1 MNRSNKAFQKIKK
14 IVPPFFFYMV
24 TILLLLTGIVSIIL
38 LIIVTIQDFMSSKTI
53 NVTCI
58 VGIATT
64 LLSAGILTNS
74 LATFMLKNI
83 KDEKALK
90 RTQQQNV
97 TNLIEKFNE
106 SLFSDF
112 STVLKITNNT
122 LKNHEEMILHFK
134 PCLTDQNEKVVSFE
148 KTLTRDDYL
157 KELIDATAR
166 IMVLRNEHGGNNDF
180 RDFLLKIIA
189 KKDDIN
195 INSAGCKEIIR
206 YFRQKRVRIYNFFE
220 KLSIEYFND
229 ISDRDLIVAQF
240 KDTIVDFVQ
249 ATYYDMYCIE
259 GNSCYP
265 SLMML
270 CEEFEKMK
278 LNLEEEK
285 END

>member
-1 MNRSNKAFQKIKK
+1 MNRLNKAIQKIKK
-14 IVPPFFFYMV
+14 IVPPFLFYVV
-24 TILLLLTGIVSIIL
+24 TILLLLTGIASIIL
-38 LIIVTIQDFMSSKTI
+38 LIILTIQDFKCSGKI
-53 NVTCI
+53 NVSYI
-58 VGIATT
+58 VGIASA
-64 LLSAGILTNS
+64 LFSAGILTNS
-74 LATFMLKNI
+74 LATFIRNSS
-83 KDEKALK
+83 KDRKTIK

-97 TNLIEKFNE
+97 TNLIEKFNG

-122 LKNHEEMILHFK
+122 LKNHEEMRYHFR
-134 PCLTDQNEKVVSFE
+134 PSLTDQNEKVVSFE

-189 KKDDIN
+189 KKDDTN
-195 INSAGCKEIIR
+195 INSAGCKEILR

-240 KDTIVDFVQ
+240 KNTIVDFVQ